1 MPLIRKGPDKD
12 ASPQPKPEAAAM
24 LATGN
29 EDERW
34 AAARQLALAPKNAP
48 LLGEALAREK
58 SARVREALF
67 TALAQ
72 IGTEDAAK
80 FVLPYLQQA
89 DAAIRTQ
96 SLDALCAMP
105 QAVLP
110 HLPSLLSSSDR
121 DIRLLACEIVR
132 HLPAATATEILSRL
146 LEGEA
151 DANVCAAAVEV
162 LAEAGQPDALPVLA
176 ACARRFAGVDFL
188 VFAIDLAANRIRGG
202 APDARP
208 A

>member
-1 MPLIRKGPDKD
+1 MPLIRKGPGKD
-12 ASPQPKPEAAAM
+12 PSSQPKTDATTM

-34 AAARQLALAPKNAP
+34 KAARQLALAPENAP
-48 LLGEALAREK
+48 LLGEALAREQ

-67 TALAQ
+67 TALAY

-80 FVLPYLQQA
+80 IVLPYLQQA
-89 DAAIRTQ
+89 DAAVRTQ

-105 QAVLP
+105 HAVLP
-110 HLPSLLSSSDR
+110 YIPALLSSGDP

-132 HLPAATATEILSRL
+132 HMPAATATEILSQL

-162 LAEAGQPDALPVLA
+162 LAEAGQPAALPVLA
-176 ACARRFAGVDFL
+176 ACARRFASVDFL
-188 VFAIDLAANRIRGG
+188 VFAIDTAANRIRGG
-202 APDARP
+202 APDANP

>member
-12 ASPQPKPEAAAM
+12 PSSQPKPDAAVL

-72 IGTEDAAK
+72 IGTDETAQI
-80 FVLPYLQQA
+80 VLPYLQQA

-110 HLPSLLSSSDR
+110 HLPALFTSTDR
-121 DIRLLACEIVR
+121 DVRLLACEIVR
-132 HLPAATATEILSRL
+132 HLPAPTATEILCQL
-146 LEGEA
+146 LDGEA
-151 DANVCAAAVEV
+151 DVNVCAAAVEV
-162 LAEAGQPDALPVLA
+162 LAEAGQPAALPVLA

-188 VFAIDLAANRIRGG
+188 VFAIDIAANRIRGG